1 MATLRSILPFVG
13 LGFALVVTAAWIDLV
28 GYGLVELAELA
39 L

>member
-1 MATLRSILPFVG
+1 MAMLRSILSFVG
-13 LGFALVVTAAWIDLV
+13 LGFALVVTATWMGLV